1 MLALDIPS
9 GIHADTGRVLGC
21 AVRAT
26 HTVTFIALKPGLL
39 TLDGPD
45 HCGDIVV
52 SDLDLPVSKLVAP
65 SAWVARARPL
75 PQSAKAAARAISIKA
90 WRDRWRSSAAPAA

>member
-1 MLALDIPS
+1 MPTPAACS
-9 GIHADTGRVLGC
+9 GC

-65 SAWVARARPL
+65 SAWVAQPDLFRNLA
-75 PQSAKAAARAISIKA
+75 QAARAQF
-90 WRDRWRSSAAPAA
+90 P